1 MREINLVKHAT
12 RSVAIW
18 QMPPAIVE
26 NLWDKYAVSSQAL
39 DGERENTLAALKGFL
54 TGLGYMG
61 KAQ

>member
-18 QMPPAIVE
+18 QMPSAIVE

-39 DGERENTLAALKGFL
+39 EAERESALATLNGFL
-54 TGLGYMG
+54 TSLGYLG
-61 KAQ
+61 

>member
-26 NLWDKYAVSSQAL
+26 NLWDKYAVSSQQLEEIRA
-39 DGERENTLAALKGFL
+39 DTLNKLSGFL
-54 TGLGYMG
+54 AGLGYV
-61 KAQ
+61 